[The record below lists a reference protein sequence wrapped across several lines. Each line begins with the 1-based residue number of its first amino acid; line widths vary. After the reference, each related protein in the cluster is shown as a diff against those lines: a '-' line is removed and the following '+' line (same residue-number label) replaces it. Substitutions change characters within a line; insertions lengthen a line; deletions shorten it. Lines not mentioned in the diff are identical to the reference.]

1 MKNIR
6 NVSELM
12 MKKGEII
19 LYPIITEKSTEQQG
33 FGRYCFK
40 VNKRANKK
48 EIMQAVKDVFGV
60 DPVSCN
66 IMNVKGKRKRVRY
79 KLGYTSSWK
88 KAIVKLKEGDKI
100 ELFEGV

>member
-1 MKNIR
+1 
-6 NVSELM
+6 

-19 LYPIITEKSTEQQG
+19 IHPIITEKSTEYQG

-40 VNKRANKK
+40 VSKRANKK
-48 EIMQAVKDVFGV
+48 EIMKAVKDVFGV
-60 DPVSCN
+60 EPVSCN
-66 IMNVKGKRKRVRY
+66 IMNVKGKKKRVRY

>member
-1 MKNIR
+1 
-6 NVSELM
+6 

-19 LYPIITEKSTEQQG
+19 IHPIITEKSTEKQG
-33 FGRYCFK
+33 FGKYCFK

-48 EIMQAVKDVFGV
+48 EIITAVRAAFNVE
-60 DPVSCN
+60 PVSCN
-66 IMNVKGKRKRVRY
+66 VMNVRGKKKRVRY

-88 KAIVKLKEGDKI
+88 KAIVTLKEGDKI